1 MIELD
6 NEQSKIYEYITA
18 KKKNVFI
25 QGQAGT
31 GKSTLINYIKDNSE
45 KNIVLAS
52 PTALAATTIGGS
64 TLHSLFRLPPKDY
77 FDPVKTIKE
86 RNKTNDIV
94 LKHIDILIIDEI
106 SMVRPDMLDVIDLI
120 LKDVKHNKKPFGGIQ
135 TILVGDLYQ
144 LPPIVKTDLKKIFM
158 ELYGNSLPYFF
169 D

>member
-106 SMVRPDMLDVIDLI
+106 QESSMVYNSIRALQGELNCHVA
-120 LKDVKHNKKPFGGIQ
+120 VKENLNF
-135 TILVGDLYQ
+135 
-144 LPPIVKTDLKKIFM
+144 IF
-158 ELYGNSLPYFF
+158 
-169 D
+169 